1 MNKLLSRFGLD
12 WFLIAIIIMV
22 IMARYFPALGLMQE
36 PVSLEE
42 LANYGVSCIFFF
54 YGLKLSAD
62 KLKNG
67 LLNWRMH
74 VVVQLT
80 TFLLFPVLVLVVKP
94 LFGTEDLKNLWL
106 GVFYLA
112 ALPSTVSSSVVMV
125 SIARGNVPAAIF
137 NASISSLLGI
147 FITPLWVGLFIS
159 ADTGGLDTWSVIGKL
174 CLQVLLPLII
184 GMLLNPRYG
193 KYADRYKTPLK
204 FFDQSIILIIIYT
217 SFCKSFSL
225 HLFDDLSVSEVLLL
239 MAGLLGFFFLVIFI
253 TRLIAGALKFNMED
267 TITLMFCGSKKSLV
281 HGTVM
286 SKVLFANNPVAGIV
300 LLPLMLY
307 HALQLIAASVMAQR
321 LEKRPQ

>member
-1 MNKLLSRFGLD
+1 MNKLLARFGLD

-42 LANYGVSCIFFF
+42 LANYGVSGIFFF

-94 LFGTEDLKNLWL
+94 LFGTDDLKNLWL

-253 TRLIAGALKFNMED
+253 TRLIAGSLKFNMED

-286 SKVLFANNPVAGIV
+286 SKVLFANSPAAGIV

>member
-1 MNKLLSRFGLD
+1 MNKLLARFGLD

-42 LANYGVSCIFFF
+42 LANYGVSGIFFF

-94 LFGTEDLKNLWL
+94 LFGTDDLKNLWL

-286 SKVLFANNPVAGIV
+286 SKVLFANSPAAGIV

-307 HALQLIAASVMAQR
+307 HPLQLIAASVMAQR

>member
-1 MNKLLSRFGLD
+1 MNKLLARFGLD

-94 LFGTEDLKNLWL
+94 LFGTDDLKNLWL

-286 SKVLFANNPVAGIV
+286 SKVLFANSPAAGIV